1 MKNALLFKNDAT
13 NPRFLNAEIEKNM
26 TVNNISLEMGYVRE
40 VKWSA
45 FIKGDIFLYELDR
58 SPSIAYNMPGQRLT
72 LGASYK
78 VTKQLNLNFT
88 GFALGGVKTEILGL
102 ETTNPVLFDL
112 NLGGE
117 YHISKNFYIFANANN
132 LLNSKIAHQIGF
144 PSIGINGQ
152 GGIRITY

>member
-1 MKNALLFKNDAT
+1 
-13 NPRFLNAEIEKNM
+13 M
-26 TVNNISLEMGYVRE
+26 TIGTGY
-40 VKWSA
+40 K
-45 FIKGDIFLYELDR
+45 
-58 SPSIAYNMPGQRLT
+58 
-72 LGASYK
+72 AS
-78 VTKQLNLNFT
+78 KQLNLSFT
-88 GFALGGVKTEILGL
+88 GFALGGVKTEILGV
-102 ETTNPVLFDL
+102 ETTNPILFDL